1 MERLASLDR
10 WVRERYFVLERV
22 FGDRPF
28 TMKEAEEALR
38 TNGVEPGNL
47 KALMSEF
54 QKAGLVRVQKLAI
67 DERYSQYQIVK
78 LTVRPTASDLESLL
92 KAIAD
97 LIRGGVDYKVLPLL
111 IFYKAISD
119 RYKSIVDEYV
129 RNGMSEKDAYMLANQ
144 EFLRLYDEV
153 NDRLLTWH
161 EIAKSKDRIK
171 DMASAIKRIVEL
183 NAKNDTFRKI
193 GSLVDVL
200 GLTGFITEDNMHI
213 LLSIIEKLGEVDF
226 SSLDYDAIGHAY
238 QWVLRYFAPQKAKE
252 GEVYTPYEVIKLVV
266 QLLDP
271 EEGTKVADPAA
282 GSGAMLI
289 ESYRYVKIKSGKE
302 RVRMFLY
309 GQERNEITAALAEM
323 NMILHNITDY
333 EISIGDSLINPRI
346 PEDVDYVL
354 ANPPWNQDGYGED
367 KLNTPQLRKIYRYG
381 YTPNNTADWA
391 WVQLMLYLAKRK
403 VGIILDQGA
412 LFREG
417 KELNIRRGIIEDD
430 LIEAVI
436 LLPEKLFYNTQAA
449 GIVMILNKQKPPERR
464 GRVIFINATNEYDKH
479 PEVRRLNILTEGGM
493 AKIVNAYRRFED
505 IPGFAR
511 VVTIEEIRKNNYN
524 LNVPLY
530 VTPLEQRVDI
540 DLEEEWAQLQEL
552 KAKETELWGKVEY
565 FINEVMKL

>member
-171 DMASAIKRIVEL
+171 DMASAKR
-183 NAKNDTFRKI
+183 
-193 GSLVDVL
+193 
-200 GLTGFITEDNMHI
+200 GL
-213 LLSIIEKLGEVDF
+213 
-226 SSLDYDAIGHAY
+226 
-238 QWVLRYFAPQKAKE
+238 
-252 GEVYTPYEVIKLVV
+252 
-266 QLLDP
+266 
-271 EEGTKVADPAA
+271 
-282 GSGAMLI
+282 
-289 ESYRYVKIKSGKE
+289 
-302 RVRMFLY
+302 
-309 GQERNEITAALAEM
+309 
-323 NMILHNITDY
+323 
-333 EISIGDSLINPRI
+333 
-346 PEDVDYVL
+346 
-354 ANPPWNQDGYGED
+354 WN
-367 KLNTPQLRKIYRYG
+367 
-381 YTPNNTADWA
+381 
-391 WVQLMLYLAKRK
+391 
-403 VGIILDQGA
+403 
-412 LFREG
+412 
-417 KELNIRRGIIEDD
+417 
-430 LIEAVI
+430 
-436 LLPEKLFYNTQAA
+436 
-449 GIVMILNKQKPPERR
+449 
-464 GRVIFINATNEYDKH
+464 
-479 PEVRRLNILTEGGM
+479 
-493 AKIVNAYRRFED
+493 
-505 IPGFAR
+505 
-511 VVTIEEIRKNNYN
+511 
-524 LNVPLY
+524 
-530 VTPLEQRVDI
+530 
-540 DLEEEWAQLQEL
+540 
-552 KAKETELWGKVEY
+552 
-565 FINEVMKL
+565 